1 MLADLTTWILDAI
14 RAHGIL
20 GVIMGVALESIIV
33 PIPSPVVI
41 MAAGAVLVEQG
52 ASLSAALPT
61 LLFVIT
67 VPATIAAWLFSFFP
81 YGVAYFGGK
90 PLLEK
95 TERFLGIGWSD
106 IEKVRARLS
115 KGMSDEVSIAF
126 LRALPVMPLS
136 LVSAAAGAIKMDWR
150 RYSLATLAGL
160 VPRILILS
168 LLGWKLGELYMGLAL
183 RFESIESV
191 ISVTLILCLAGFII
205 VKRIGL
211 SDRIRER
218 LLR

>member
-1 MLADLTTWILDAI
+1 MLADLTAWILDAI
-14 RAHGIL
+14 RSHGVL
-20 GVIMGVALESIIV
+20 GVIIGVALESIIV

-67 VPATIAAWLFSFFP
+67 LPATIAAWLFSFFP
-81 YGVAYFGGK
+81 YGVAYIGGK

-95 TERFLGIGWSD
+95 TERFIGVGWDD
-106 IEKVRARLS
+106 IERVRAKVTR
-115 KGMSDEVSIAF
+115 GRSDEISIAM
-126 LRALPVMPLS
+126 LRALPVIPLS
-136 LVSAAAGAIKMDWR
+136 LISAVAGAVKMDWR

-160 VPRILILS
+160 VPRILFLS
-168 LLGWKLGELYMGLAL
+168 VLGWKLGELYMGLAL
-183 RFESIESV
+183 RFESMESV
-191 ISVTLILCLAGFII
+191 ISATLVLGLAGLVI

-211 SDRIRER
+211 PDRIRER